1 MATQTDTT
9 PAAQLHGALESFFE
23 TKTACDVEGT
33 MAGSRLN
40 AIDTR

>member
-23 TKTACDVEGT
+23 TKTACDVAEGD
-33 MAGSRLN
+33 AVAAADASCDG
-40 AIDTR
+40 